1 MSQPNFPSISP
12 PISREDAI
20 NQILASI
27 AMEELGLS
35 HVINAEGEKLQ
46 YILGTIPGLSGPP
59 ATVTDVLEVN
69 ESVRDVLNSTV
80 QTQMFLNAKLQ
91 NALSSSVLPGP
102 TGPTGPTGPAGGPTG
117 PTGATGEVGP
127 TGPTGATG
135 EVGPTGPTGATGEVG
150 PTGPTGATGEVGPT
164 GPTGA
169 TGEVGPTGP
178 TGATG
183 EVGPT
188 GPTGATGEVGPTGPG
203 SELSGLQVQLQGSS
217 GGTVADGTNVL
228 FDTVINA
235 PTANIV
241 YNAGIGNFFITQP
254 GNYYISWWINTDG
267 AGAETTVS
275 FGIRVISGG
284 GPTILS
290 SSPAPVTTLQLSG
303 SALLTVTTIPT
314 VFSFF
319 NDSGATVNYGT
330 SPIQA
335 NLTIIE
341 VT

>member
-102 TGPTGPTGPAGGPTG
+102 TGPTGPTGPAG
-117 PTGATGEVGP
+117 
-127 TGPTGATG
+127 
-135 EVGPTGPTGATGEVG
+135 GPTGPTGATGEVG

>member
-102 TGPTGPTGPAGGPTG
+102 TGPTGPAG
-117 PTGATGEVGP
+117 GP

>member
-164 GPTGA
+164 GP
-169 TGEVGPTGP
+169 
-178 TGATG
+178 
-183 EVGPT
+183 
-188 GPTGATGEVGPTGPG
+188 G

-290 SSPAPVTTLQLSG
+290 SSPAPITTLQLSG

>member
-102 TGPTGPTGPAGGPTG
+102 TGPTGPTGPAG
-117 PTGATGEVGP
+117 
-127 TGPTGATG
+127 
-135 EVGPTGPTGATGEVG
+135 G

>member
-102 TGPTGPTGPAGGPTG
+102 TGPTGPTGPAG
-117 PTGATGEVGP
+117 GP